1 MGRKVFVSYKFADN
15 SVENLNIWRNS
26 SVRDYV
32 DEFETLLDST
42 DHIYK
47 GEEDDEDLSSLSEE
61 TIWNKLKD
69 RIYDSTLTVIFIS
82 PNMKESYVSEKN
94 QWIPWEVSYSL
105 KETSRKNKNG
115 DLVASKTNAMIALVL
130 PDSIGSYSYFLED
143 RTCCANSC
151 VTHHTDRL
159 FQIIRDNKFNLKDA
173 NKKSCDSGR
182 TIWYGDFSYIG
193 AVKWKDFKTNVNK
206 YINAAYERQDNIN
219 DYDIVKTI
227 LE

>member
-1 MGRKVFVSYKFADN
+1 MGRKIFVSYKYADT
-15 SVENLNIWRNS
+15 SVENLSIWNNS

-32 DEFETLLDST
+32 DEFEKLLEST
-42 DHIYK
+42 DNIYK
-47 GEEDDEDLSSLSEE
+47 GEEDDEDLSNLDED

-69 RIYDSTLTVIFIS
+69 RIYDSTLTVIMIS
-82 PNMKESYVSEKN
+82 PNMKESGVPDKE

-115 DLVASKTNAMIALVL
+115 DPITSKTNAMIALVL
-130 PDSIGSYSYFLED
+130 PDSNGSYSYFLED
-143 RTCCANSC
+143 RTCCTNNC

-159 FQIIRDNKFNLKDA
+159 FQIIKDNKFNLKDA
-173 NKKSCDSGR
+173 NKKTCDSGR

-193 AVKWKDFKTNVNK
+193 AVKWKDFKADADK
-206 YINAAYERQDNIN
+206 YINAAYNRQDNID

-227 LE
+227 S